1 MKSQKG
7 QPAGRQGFTLIELLM
22 YIGLTSILIA
32 VMSQVFLATL
42 GVRLESQAT
51 TSVQQDGRYSMA
63 RLAYDI
69 RRAKEIT
76 APTLGASQSG
86 MTLVINEDGADR
98 TYVYGLNGS
107 DLILTV
113 GSDVTGLNSD
123 GSRVSGLSITRIGNT
138 LGITLTLEDSSE
150 VAIGGQTLELKSAV
164 GLR

>member
-7 QPAGRQGFTLIELLM
+7 FTLVELLM

-42 GVRLESQAT
+42 GVRLESQNT
-51 TSVQQDGRYSMA
+51 TSVQQDGRYIMA

-76 APTLGASQSG
+76 APALGASQPG
-86 MTLVINEDGADR
+86 MTLVINEGGADT
-98 TYVYGLNGS
+98 TYTYTLSGS
-107 DLILTV
+107 DLILTL
-113 GSDVTGLNSD
+113 GSDTTQLNSE
-123 GSRVSGLSITRIGNT
+123 GSQVSGLSVTRIGDT
-138 LGITLTLEDSSE
+138 LQITLTLEDNSE
-150 VAIGGQTLELKSAV
+150 VATARQTLELQSAV